1 MKRVT
6 ITDAKNNLSR
16 HLQYVRRG
24 GRVRILDRDTP
35 VADLVPVE
43 PAAGEDEDDDRLL
56 ASLVKR
62 GIARAG
68 EAGDPPRELYQPG
81 PRCPGAVDV
90 FLAERKQGR

>member
-35 VADLVPVE
+35 VADLVPIAPE
-43 PAAGEDEDDDRLL
+43 TIDEVDDEQLV
-56 ASLVKR
+56 ASLVRR
-62 GIARAG
+62 GLVRPAAEPGGIT
-68 EAGDPPRELYQPG
+68 EPP
-81 PRCPGAVDV
+81 CPGALEA
-90 FLAERKQGR
+90 FLADRRDGR